1 MSLISNQS
9 ILLQRFRE
17 LHEYIHRIGEHINQI
32 YLRLEAIETNIDTMT
47 NEHKLLIEDNKNGLE
62 TVKELMVT
70 KSEINNLMQE
80 LHTSISGLLPALPKT
95 NIE

>member
-1 MSLISNQS
+1 M
-9 ILLQRFRE
+9 
-17 LHEYIHRIGEHINQI
+17 
-32 YLRLEAIETNIDTMT
+32 AAMT

-80 LHTSISGLLPALPKT
+80 LHTSISGLLPALPKP